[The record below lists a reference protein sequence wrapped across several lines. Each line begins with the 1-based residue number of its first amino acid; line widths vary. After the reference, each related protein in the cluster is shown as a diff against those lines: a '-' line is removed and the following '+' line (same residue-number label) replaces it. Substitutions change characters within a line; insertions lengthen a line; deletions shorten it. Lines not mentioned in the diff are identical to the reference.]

1 MLINFNSVKVIK
13 IIKAVMII
21 IGIMIIIIIIMTRII
36 KTNIIMPLTESGS
49 ARVFLPS

>member
-13 IIKAVMII
+13 IIKAVMTV
-21 IGIMIIIIIIMTRII
+21 IGIMIIIIIMTRII

-49 ARVFLPS
+49 TRVFLPS